1 MFYACI
7 YMYMYIYNVYVC
19 MYVCMDVCMYVMFT
33 IKYFIHTT
41 KKTLNSHPFGEC
53 HISPSPPQWLQWLS
67 SPHFAQGPVGT
78 QGWEFAEPQMNKWF
92 LGKYVVL
99 CNGMQWCAMLC
110 NGV

>member
-19 MYVCMDVCMYVMFT
+19 MYVCMHGCMYVCMFT

-53 HISPSPPQWLQWLS
+53 HISPSHRSGCSGCLHHISLKDLW
-67 SPHFAQGPVGT
+67 GPRG
-78 QGWEFAEPQMNKWF
+78 GNLRSHK
-92 LGKYVVL
+92 
-99 CNGMQWCAMLC
+99 
-110 NGV
+110 